1 MVKWFDKYLS
11 STVYLLL
18 KVKATFLDINA
29 KLTKNIIYSIW
40 KGDLV
45 KKSNKLLIMIWY
57 EINDLDWILY
67 YYNII
72 LEIFIIF

>member
-40 KGDLV
+40 KRDLV
-45 KKSNKLLIMIWY
+45 KKSNQLLIMIWY
-57 EINDLDWILY
+57 EINVWILY

-72 LEIFIIF
+72 SEIFIIF